1 MTPCTVWRPRPG
13 ARVDPRA
20 DTEEL
25 RRTCVRDGEA
35 EDRLLD
41 LVREREDRL
50 NGMAQMAINRI
61 TAVLRDGPPLC
72 RCSRCGARFEAYRR
86 YRSHKW
92 ARQCRQCSDRNRI
105 KTQALS
111 SR

>member
-1 MTPCTVWRPRPG
+1 MIATAHLKKADQEAMDTLKAALG
-13 ARVDPRA
+13 AKGVYEVPDDA
-20 DTEEL
+20 AL
-25 RRTCVRDGEA
+25 S
-35 EDRLLD
+35 
-41 LVREREDRL
+41 
-50 NGMAQMAINRI
+50 AINRI